1 MPPLPSSAV
10 TRITQI
16 ENLNWYDGRAMI
28 SPGTDSVRLTD
39 DERIGILQA
48 VEAVAERTGFQWNS
62 IAVFGS
68 RADPSRRGGDIDL
81 YVRLSGTPPISLFR
95 VQNLLKCEIE
105 DRLGEQ
111 KVDLVLDDGMSSLGV
126 FGEIIARQKRD
137 LWTK

>member
-1 MPPLPSSAV
+1 
-10 TRITQI
+10 
-16 ENLNWYDGRAMI
+16 MI

-39 DERIGILQA
+39 DERIGILRA

-81 YVRLSGTPPISLFR
+81 YVRLSGRPPISLFR